1 MPQWNFLFA
10 GFVGL
15 YLLQLILTLGLE
27 RLNRDHQQKQGGRIP
42 EGFEGVMDEKKMK
55 QSLAYSGE
63 RSRFGSIHLV
73 FSELF
78 FLGLILWGFFPF
90 LDNLLTRPSWNS
102 ILTGLLFFM
111 IPGFLNA
118 LLDLPFDYYQA
129 FVIEEKYGFN
139 RSTLKIWILD
149 HLKSGLLSLLLFSLV
164 FSLILWLIQS
174 APQFWWV
181 WGFLFLSVFQLVL
194 AVLYPVLI
202 APLFN
207 KFEAI
212 QGEDLKEKITG
223 LMKKAGVGLK
233 GIFQMDAGKRSGHTN
248 AYFTGLGKTKRV
260 VLFDTLL
267 QAHPQEEILGI
278 LAHELGHYKRRHILK
293 LFLLFA
299 ASTLA
304 GLYLAA
310 RFLGWSGLYFSFGF
324 GEPKAYVG
332 LFLLGLIGQKAGF
345 FLVPFSLAL
354 SRRYERQADDYA
366 LAQMGT
372 AEPLIAAFKRMA
384 ADNLTNLNPHPFYVR
399 FHYSHPPLVER
410 INRLRKSA
418 D

>member
-1 MPQWNFLFA
+1 LPQWNLLF
-10 GFVGL
+10 GSFVGL
-15 YLLQLILTLGLE
+15 YLLQLVLTLGME
-27 RLNRDHQQKQGGRIP
+27 RLNRDHQQQQGVRVP
-42 EGFEGVMDEKKMK
+42 EGFEDFLDEQKMK
-55 QSLAYSGE
+55 QTIAYSGE

-73 FSELF
+73 FSELV

-90 LDNLLTRPSWNS
+90 LDNLLRHLSWNA
-102 ILTGLLFFM
+102 ILTGLLFFA
-111 IPGFLNA
+111 IPGLLNA

-129 FVIEEKYGFN
+129 FVLEEKYGFN

-149 HLKSGLLSLLLFSLV
+149 HLKTGLLSLLLLALI
-164 FSLILWLIQS
+164 FSLILWLIQA
-174 APQFWWV
+174 APHYWWV
-181 WGFLFLSVFQLVL
+181 WGFLFLSLFQLVL

-207 KFEAI
+207 TFEAI
-212 QGEDLKEKITG
+212 QEEDLKEKIAG

-278 LAHELGHYKRRHILK
+278 LAHELGHYKGRHILK
-293 LFLLFA
+293 LFLLFEI
-299 ASTLA
+299 STLA

-310 RFLGWSGLYFSFGF
+310 RFLDWSGLYSSFGF
-324 GEPKAYVG
+324 GEPQAYSG

-354 SRRYERQADDYA
+354 SRRFERQADDYA
-366 LAQMGT
+366 LAKMGT
-372 AEPLIAAFKRMA
+372 AEPLIRAFKRMA
-384 ADNLTNLNPHPFYVR
+384 ADNLTNLNPHPLYVR

-410 INRLRKSA
+410 IHRLRKST

>member
-15 YLLQLILTLGLE
+15 YLVQLILTLGLE

-42 EGFEGVMDEKKMK
+42 EGFEGFMDEQKMK
-55 QSLAYSGE
+55 QTIAYSGE
-63 RSRFGSIHLV
+63 RSRFGSIQLV

-102 ILTGLLFFM
+102 VLTGLLFFM
-111 IPGFLNA
+111 IPGFMNA

-129 FVIEEKYGFN
+129 FVLEEKYGFN

-149 HLKSGLLSLLLFSLV
+149 QLKGGLLSLLLFSLV
-164 FSLILWLIQS
+164 FSLILWLIQA

-212 QGEDLKEKITG
+212 QEEDLKEKISG

-310 RFLGWSGLYFSFGF
+310 RLLDWSGLYFSFGF
-324 GEPKAYVG
+324 DEPKAYVG

-354 SRRYERQADDYA
+354 SRRFERQADDYA
-366 LAQMGT
+366 LAKMGT
-372 AEPLIAAFKRMA
+372 AEPLIGP
-384 ADNLTNLNPHPFYVR
+384 LNGWRPTT
-399 FHYSHPPLVER
+399 
-410 INRLRKSA
+410 
-418 D
+418 

>member
-1 MPQWNFLFA
+1 MPQWNLLF
-10 GFVGL
+10 GSFVGL
-15 YLLQLILTLGLE
+15 YLLQLVLTIEME
-27 RLNRDHQQKQGGRIP
+27 RLNRDHQQKQGVRVP
-42 EGFEGVMDEKKMK
+42 EGFEDFLDEQKMK
-55 QSLAYSGE
+55 QTIAYSGE
-63 RSRFGSIHLV
+63 RSRFGSIHLA
-73 FSELF
+73 FFELF
-78 FLGLILWGFFPF
+78 FLGLILCGFFPF
-90 LDNLLTRPSWNS
+90 LDNLLTRPSWN
-102 ILTGLLFFM
+102 LVFTGLLFFI

-129 FVIEEKYGFN
+129 FVLEEKYGFN

-149 HLKSGLLSLLLFSLV
+149 HLKTALLSLLLFALV
-164 FSLILWLIQS
+164 FFLILWLIQT
-174 APQFWWV
+174 APQYWWV
-181 WGFLFLSVFQLVL
+181 WGFLFLSLFQLVL

-212 QGEDLKEKITG
+212 QEEDLREKITG

-267 QAHPQEEILGI
+267 QAHPQEEIIGI
-278 LAHELGHYKRRHILK
+278 LAHELGHYKSRHILK

-332 LFLLGLIGQKAGF
+332 LFLLGLIGQRVGF

-354 SRRYERQADDYA
+354 SRRFERQADDYA
-366 LAQMGT
+366 RTRMGT
-372 AEPLIAAFKRMA
+372 AEPLVKAFKRMA
-384 ADNLTNLNPHPFYVR
+384 ADNLTNLNPHPLYVR
-399 FHYSHPPLVER
+399 FHYSHPPLLER
-410 INRLRKSA
+410 INRLKKSA

>member
-1 MPQWNFLFA
+1 MPQWNLLF
-10 GFVGL
+10 GSFVGL
-15 YLLQLILTLGLE
+15 YLLQLVLTLEME
-27 RLNRDHQQKQGGRIP
+27 RLNRDHQQKQGLRIP
-42 EGFEGVMDEKKMK
+42 EGFEDFLDEQKMK
-55 QSLAYSGE
+55 QTIAYSGE
-63 RSRFGSIHLV
+63 RSRFGSIHLA
-73 FSELF
+73 FFELF
-78 FLGLILWGFFPF
+78 FLGLILGGFFPF
-90 LDNLLTRPSWNS
+90 LDNLLTRLSWN
-102 ILTGLLFFM
+102 LVFTGLLFFI

-129 FVIEEKYGFN
+129 FVLEEKYGFN

-149 HLKSGLLSLLLFSLV
+149 HLKTALLSLLLFALV
-164 FSLILWLIQS
+164 FFLILWLIQA
-174 APQFWWV
+174 APQYWWV
-181 WGFLFLSVFQLVL
+181 WGFLFLSLFQLVL

-212 QGEDLKEKITG
+212 QEEDLREKITG

-267 QAHPQEEILGI
+267 QAHPQEEIIGI
-278 LAHELGHYKRRHILK
+278 LAHELGHYKSRHILK

-332 LFLLGLIGQKAGF
+332 LFLLGLIGQRVGF

-354 SRRYERQADDYA
+354 SRRFERQADDYA
-366 LAQMGT
+366 RTRMGT
-372 AEPLIAAFKRMA
+372 AEPLVKAFKRMA
-384 ADNLTNLNPHPFYVR
+384 ADNLTNLNPHPLYVR
-399 FHYSHPPLVER
+399 FHYSHPPLQER
-410 INRLRKSA
+410 INRLKKPA

>member
-1 MPQWNFLFA
+1 MPQWNFLF
-10 GFVGL
+10 GSFVGL
-15 YLLQLILTLGLE
+15 YLLQLILVLGME
-27 RLNRDHQQKQGGRIP
+27 RMNRDHQQKLSARIP
-42 EGFEGVMDEKKMK
+42 EGFEEFMDEKKMK
-55 QSLAYSGE
+55 QAVAYSAE
-63 RSRFGSIHLV
+63 RSRFGSTHLI
-73 FSELF
+73 FSELL

-90 LDNLLTRPSWNS
+90 LANLLGRLSWNS
-102 ILTGLLFFM
+102 VLTGLLFFA
-111 IPGFLNA
+111 IPGVWNA
-118 LLDLPFDYYQA
+118 ILDLPFDYYQA

-139 RSTLKIWILD
+139 RASLKIWILD
-149 HLKSGLLSLLLFSLV
+149 HLKTGLLSLLLFALV
-164 FSLILWLIQS
+164 FSLILWLIQA

-181 WGFLFLSVFQLVL
+181 WGFLFLSLFQLTL

-212 QGEDLKEKITG
+212 QQEDLKEKITD

-267 QAHPQEEILGI
+267 QAHPQEEIIGI

-293 LFLLFA
+293 LFLLFE
-299 ASTLA
+299 ASSLA

-310 RFLGWSGLYFSFGF
+310 RFLGWSDLYFSFGF

-354 SRRYERQADDYA
+354 SRRFERQADDYA
-366 LAQMGT
+366 LAKMGT

-399 FHYSHPPLVER
+399 FHYSHPPVVER
-410 INRLRKSA
+410 INRLRTWTG
-418 D
+418 

>member
-1 MPQWNFLFA
+1 
-10 GFVGL
+10 
-15 YLLQLILTLGLE
+15 
-27 RLNRDHQQKQGGRIP
+27 
-42 EGFEGVMDEKKMK
+42 
-55 QSLAYSGE
+55 
-63 RSRFGSIHLV
+63 
-73 FSELF
+73 
-78 FLGLILWGFFPF
+78 
-90 LDNLLTRPSWNS
+90 
-102 ILTGLLFFM
+102 
-111 IPGFLNA
+111 
-118 LLDLPFDYYQA
+118 
-129 FVIEEKYGFN
+129 
-139 RSTLKIWILD
+139 
-149 HLKSGLLSLLLFSLV
+149 
-164 FSLILWLIQS
+164 
-174 APQFWWV
+174 
-181 WGFLFLSVFQLVL
+181 
-194 AVLYPVLI
+194 
-202 APLFN
+202 
-207 KFEAI
+207 
-212 QGEDLKEKITG
+212 
-223 LMKKAGVGLK
+223 MKKAGVGLK

-267 QAHPQEEILGI
+267 QAHPQEEIIGI

-399 FHYSHPPLVER
+399 FHYAHPPLVER
-410 INRLRKSA
+410 INRLRKSV